1 MAQALIPN
9 DLVSFK
15 ELLIANSIQ
24 VDTLAQLLIEE
35 GLINEQKFYE
45 NGNRCKRFTKSMNH
59 NNNHTQSPLDE
70 IISDLI
76 NDMPLDERVRV
87 ANLDQDDLKVLEAVL
102 AKYIQ
107 NSLEHL
113 IEQGN
118 DELLEECRARDL
130 VINLWMMGE
139 LVALY

>member
-1 MAQALIPN
+1 MK
-9 DLVSFK
+9 S
-15 ELLIANSIQ
+15 
-24 VDTLAQLLIEE
+24 
-35 GLINEQKFYE
+35 
-45 NGNRCKRFTKSMNH
+45 GNRCKRFTKSMNH